1 MSTTRATQL
10 VDTISESHHII
21 EAFLR
26 REDYEAPSFEH
37 GLPGPMVFDEAV
49 EGARQKMLEATDEL
63 HALMRGP
70 VGLLTLPP
78 HNLPISLHAI
88 CSYEIDRKIPL
99 DSGAKISVGDL
110 SRATGLREPV
120 LRRIV
125 RHAVAN
131 RLLKEEP
138 VGFLCHTAASKLL
151 ATDPVLRNFAVN
163 ALQRWPESEEPI
175 HSGFNI
181 AKNTIRGFFDEIY
194 LDPQRSK
201 RYADAMAWS
210 EPSRGRDLEALVK
223 YNLWETVDNGTVVD
237 VGGSAGST
245 AFSLISTYPKL
256 HCVVQDRAEIVNGI
270 ENSGDDRSSRVKFM
284 AHDFFELQPVT
295 NADVYILRCVLHDWS
310 DKYAIKILRG
320 LLGPMKCGAT
330 LVIQDHIVDTHG
342 LSTSAREKMLTFVL
356 PRSTPTHADS
366 A

>member
-78 HNLPISLHAI
+78 
-88 CSYEIDRKIPL
+88 
-99 DSGAKISVGDL
+99 
-110 SRATGLREPV
+110 
-120 LRRIV
+120 
-125 RHAVAN
+125 
-131 RLLKEEP
+131 
-138 VGFLCHTAASKLL
+138 
-151 ATDPVLRNFAVN
+151 
-163 ALQRWPESEEPI
+163 
-175 HSGFNI
+175 GFNI